1 MFKRIKL
8 RIIKG
13 RQLLPFEVA
22 KVLQEHEDK
31 LTAIAGTDTTELA
44 DIGALKT
51 TVGNADSGLVKD
63 VNTLK
68 SASATYV
75 PVEVVVT
82 YTDDSTETKTLLSVV
97 EPVTEEEEQQSN
109 GG

>member
-1 MFKRIKL
+1 MFKSIKL
-8 RIIKG
+8 KIIGG
-13 RQLLPFEVA
+13 RKLKPFPTAE
-22 KVLQEHEDK
+22 VLQDHEDRIGV
-31 LTAIAGTDTTELA
+31 LEGGESGEIA
-44 DIGALKT
+44 DISDLKE
-51 TVGNADSGLVKD
+51 TVGDENSGLVKE

-97 EPVTEEEEQQSN
+97 EPVTEEEQQSN